1 MGRGKRVGRSGREEC
16 WEGVVGRSGRE
27 GQEGRE
33 EW

>member
-1 MGRGKRVGRSGREEC
+1 MGRGRRVGRSGREE
-16 WEGVVGRSGRE
+16 WLGGVVGRRGRK